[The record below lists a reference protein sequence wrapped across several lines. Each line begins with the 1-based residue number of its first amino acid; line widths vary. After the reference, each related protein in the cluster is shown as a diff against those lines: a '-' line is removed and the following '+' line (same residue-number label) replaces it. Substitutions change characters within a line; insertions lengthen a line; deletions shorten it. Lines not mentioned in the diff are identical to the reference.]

1 MYIQESKDKLG
12 ASLVDI
18 SVIEGNEETQSISD
32 VTLMIQW
39 HQHLC
44 ERIFNLHE
52 GVRLRYSKAFSCINA
67 EINAHHNQTLSLL
80 RRNRQLADGLEL
92 MREITSAGPSD
103 RVMTILQN
111 TQNRLTQTQEQ
122 LYSIRSLLHLQSG
135 SSNSTAS
142 SLSPKV
148 ETDPSTNTS
157 ATQDD
162 SSIILK
168 ATKACDDLIDNERS
182 LQFARLSLLAEKKM
196 LDAAIHIGGITF
208 SEMKALQ
215 YRVDRVGVHISKYDS
230 RIATTKHEYEN
241 IREHL
246 ANELHLYEMTTA
258 ALIPNRVLTRQ
269 LKLFTAGNGREEIRE
284 ITKSLATSSALSSP
298 LSQVKMANVSP
309 KKNDRKNRMA
319 SLSSSSP
326 SPSSPSLSLSSFA
339 AAAPLFD
346 ARLQQDTH
354 ANNVDT
360 DMNSDSNDSSVKK
373 GRKKLPSLSLE
384 L

>member
-1 MYIQESKDKLG
+1 MRVY
-12 ASLVDI
+12 VYVYN
-18 SVIEGNEETQSISD
+18 VI
-32 VTLMIQW
+32 
-39 HQHLC
+39 
-44 ERIFNLHE
+44 
-52 GVRLRYSKAFSCINA
+52 
-67 EINAHHNQTLSLL
+67 
-80 RRNRQLADGLEL
+80 
-92 MREITSAGPSD
+92 
-103 RVMTILQN
+103 
-111 TQNRLTQTQEQ
+111 
-122 LYSIRSLLHLQSG
+122 
-135 SSNSTAS
+135 
-142 SLSPKV
+142 
-148 ETDPSTNTS
+148 
-157 ATQDD
+157 
-162 SSIILK
+162 
-168 ATKACDDLIDNERS
+168 
-182 LQFARLSLLAEKKM
+182 
-196 LDAAIHIGGITF
+196 
-208 SEMKALQ
+208 
-215 YRVDRVGVHISKYDS
+215 
-230 RIATTKHEYEN
+230 
-241 IREHL
+241 EHL

-298 LSQVKMANVSP
+298 LSPVKMANVSP
-309 KKNDRKNRMA
+309 KKSDRKNRMA

>member
-1 MYIQESKDKLG
+1 MLDTLSDRQWLDSLIRECVDTSSVNLNLSNSSSNADIILGHNNRRLSFDSIQTFEDSDDDNISLGATSVASSRLDMYSVNDAAQITTKSKKQNKTPQYRAMYTYLASLVHAQVTDELDRERATLAMNIQESKDKLG
-12 ASLVDI
+12 ASLADI

-157 ATQDD
+157 STQDD
-162 SSIILK
+162 SAIILK

-196 LDAAIHIGGITF
+196 LDAAIHIGGITS

-230 RIATTKHEYEN
+230 RITTTKQEYEN
-241 IREHL
+241 IRGQYSY
-246 ANELHLYEMTTA
+246 LYFFMHTYINT
-258 ALIPNRVLTRQ
+258 
-269 LKLFTAGNGREEIRE
+269 
-284 ITKSLATSSALSSP
+284 
-298 LSQVKMANVSP
+298 
-309 KKNDRKNRMA
+309 
-319 SLSSSSP
+319 
-326 SPSSPSLSLSSFA
+326 
-339 AAAPLFD
+339 
-346 ARLQQDTH
+346 
-354 ANNVDT
+354 
-360 DMNSDSNDSSVKK
+360 
-373 GRKKLPSLSLE
+373 
-384 L
+384 